1 MGQQVQEEWL
11 NLVGTSTS
19 IAWLLTGDAW
29 VIKGSS
35 WDSTSKCQTDKETTK
50 MMFLVSY
57 SLIKLGIPFRDTTVS
72 KIFAIFFLASLMN
85 FC

>member
-1 MGQQVQEEWL
+1 MQEEWL
-11 NLVGTSTS
+11 NLVGMPTL

-29 VIKGSS
+29 VTKGNS
-35 WDSTSKCQTDKETTK
+35 WDCTSKCQTDIQTTK
-50 MMFLVSY
+50 IMFLVSY